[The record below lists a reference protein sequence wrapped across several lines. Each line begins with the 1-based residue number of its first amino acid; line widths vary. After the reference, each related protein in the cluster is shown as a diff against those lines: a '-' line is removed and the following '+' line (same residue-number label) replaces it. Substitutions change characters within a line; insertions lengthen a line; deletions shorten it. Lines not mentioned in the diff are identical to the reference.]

1 MIYVAV
7 IIHDKI
13 KLNVILNAIFKY
25 VLFKIYFMLNEVCI
39 ISIELNITWPRLLSL
54 LHTKAKQ
61 W

>member
-1 MIYVAV
+1 MIYIAV
-7 IIHDKI
+7 IIHDRI

-25 VLFKIYFMLNEVCI
+25 VLFKIYLMLNEVCI
-39 ISIELNITWPRLLSL
+39 ISIQLITWPRLLSL